1 MDGICDQHRTPA
13 DIYCTSCVRV
23 LCPECTAE
31 HQDAGHRLL
40 PLAEAA
46 AETRQA
52 NSVGPLVAGLN
63 DAVRQLQAR
72 EAAVDFEVGMAITM
86 IEAKAEKAKQA
97 ARAEGQRRKDLF
109 KQSAAALSDQLE
121 SLASVQDLVQDSALV
136 RSAVE
141 SLANCKMSSE
151 LGSTFRSDSHDGYSV
166 YEDHNANVAAAMD
179 TNRSTACGHTS
190 RRTSDENQHPCL
202 NSPPKSRWSPD
213 SKKPSASVSPTK
225 ARALGK
231 PPTSPQKP
239 RSPVKQR
246 GPAPGV
252 TVRNRSPSRSDASRM
267 RTPPGVRLQSPLP
280 GPSPRLH
287 GAPSDESNAGSLPI
301 DAVQLSRPNTR
312 SRSPAVR

>member
-13 DIYCTSCVRV
+13 DIYCTSCARV

-52 NSVGPLVAGLN
+52 NSVGPLVAGLH

-72 EAAVDFEVGMAITM
+72 EAAVDFEVGMAISM
-86 IEAKAEKAKQA
+86 IEAKAEKARQA
-97 ARAEGQRRKDLF
+97 ARMEGQRRKDLF
-109 KQSAAALSDQLE
+109 RQSATALNGQLE
-121 SLASVQDLVQDSALV
+121 CLASVQDLVQDSAVV

-141 SLANCKMSSE
+141 SIDRCKLGSE
-151 LGSTFRSDSHDGYSV
+151 LGSTFRSESQDGYSV
-166 YEDHNANVAAAMD
+166 YEDHNAAAAMD
-179 TNRSTACGHTS
+179 TNRSTACGPTS
-190 RRTSDENQHPCL
+190 RRTSDENRHPCL

-213 SKKPSASVSPTK
+213 GKKPSASVSPTK
-225 ARALGK
+225 GRALGK

-246 GPAPGV
+246 APVPGV

-267 RTPPGVRLQSPLP
+267 RTPPGVRLNSPLP

-287 GAPSDESNAGSLPI
+287 GAPSDEADAGSLPI
-301 DAVQLSRPNTR
+301 DTVQLSRPNTR